1 MSDIVVYGFAP
12 STYVR
17 TARLALEEK
26 GVDYELE
33 TVEFGSAALLELH
46 PFGKIPA
53 FAHGDVRLY
62 ETSAIVRYVDETF
75 DGPAL
80 QPSDAGARARMNQ
93 WISAFNDYYD
103 PLLVRVLILERLVA
117 PIRGQETD
125 QARIDEALPEI
136 EKRLGVLERE
146 LDDGRAYIVGEEL
159 TLADLFF
166 APPIGYLRMTPESER
181 LLANRP
187 AIGRWF
193 NAVSARPSFAAT
205 QPSLPEAEAAA

>member
-17 TARLALEEK
+17 SARLALEEK

-33 TVEFGSAALLELH
+33 ALDFGSEELLRLH

-62 ETSAIVRYVDETF
+62 ETSAIVRYVDENF

-80 QPSDAGARARMNQ
+80 QPSDASARAHMDQ
-93 WISAFNDYYD
+93 WISAFNCYFD

-117 PIRGQETD
+117 PNRGRETD

-136 EKRLGVLERE
+136 ENRLDVLERE
-146 LDDGRAYIVGEEL
+146 LGDGRAHIVGEDL

-166 APPIGYLRMTPESER
+166 APPIAYVRMTPESER

-193 NAVSARPSFAAT
+193 DSVSARPSFAAT
-205 QPSLPEAEAAA
+205 QPTLPDAAAA

>member
-12 STYVR
+12 STFVR

-33 TVEFGSAALLELH
+33 TVEFGSDSLLKLH

-53 FAHGDVRLY
+53 FRHGAVRLF
-62 ETSAIVRYVDETF
+62 ETSAITRYVDETF
-75 DGPAL
+75 DGPTL
-80 QPSDAGARARMNQ
+80 QPSDAFARARMNQ
-93 WISAFNDYYD
+93 WISAYNDYYVS
-103 PLLVRVLILERLVA
+103 LLGRVLIMERIVA
-117 PIRGQETD
+117 PMQGRETD

-136 EKRLGVLERE
+136 EVRLGVLEGE
-146 LDDGRAYIVGEEL
+146 LGDGRPYIVGEEL

-166 APPIGYLRMTPESER
+166 APPIAYLRMTPESER

-193 NAVSARPSFAAT
+193 DTVSARPSFAAT
-205 QPSLPEAEAAA
+205 QPSLPDADAA

>member
-12 STYVR
+12 STFVR

-33 TVEFGSAALLELH
+33 TVEFGSDSLLKLH

-53 FAHGDVRLY
+53 FRHGDVRLY

-80 QPSDAGARARMNQ
+80 QPSDASARARMNQ
-93 WISAFNDYYD
+93 WISAYNDYYD
-103 PLLVRVLILERLVA
+103 PLLVRVLIIERIVH
-117 PIRGQETD
+117 PWRGMDTD

-136 EKRLGVLERE
+136 ESRLGILERE
-146 LDDGRAYIVGEEL
+146 LGDGRAHMVGEDL

-166 APPIGYLRMTPESER
+166 APMVSYLRITPEGER
-181 LLANRP
+181 QLARCP

-193 NAVSARPSFAAT
+193 ERLSARPSFAAT
-205 QPSLPEAEAAA
+205 QPSLPEAAAA

>member
-1 MSDIVVYGFAP
+1 MSNIVVYGFAP

-26 GVDYELE
+26 GVDYELAS
-33 TVEFGSAALLELH
+33 VEFGSAALLKLH
-46 PFGKIPA
+46 PFGRMPA

-80 QPSDAGARARMNQ
+80 QPSDASARARMNQ
-93 WISAFNDYYD
+93 WISAYNDYYD
-103 PLLVRVLILERLVA
+103 ALLVRVLILERIVA
-117 PIRGQETD
+117 PMRGRETD
-125 QARIDEALPEI
+125 RARIDEALPEI
-136 EKRLGVLERE
+136 ENRLGVLERE
-146 LDDGRAYIVGEEL
+146 LGDGRAHVVGEEL

-166 APPIGYLRMTPESER
+166 APMVSYVRMTPEGER
-181 LLANRP
+181 LLARCP

-193 NAVSARPSFAAT
+193 EKVSARPSFAAT
-205 QPSLPEAEAAA
+205 QPSLPDAAAA

>member
-12 STYVR
+12 STFVR

-26 GVDYELE
+26 GVDYELA
-33 TVEFGSAALLELH
+33 TVEFGSAALLKLH
-46 PFGKIPA
+46 PFGRIPA

-62 ETSAIVRYVDETF
+62 ETSAIARYVDEAF

-80 QPSDAGARARMNQ
+80 QPSDAGARARMDQ
-93 WISAFNDYYD
+93 WISAFNCYYN
-103 PLLVRVLILERLVA
+103 PTLVRVLILERLVA
-117 PIRGQETD
+117 PMRGRETD

-136 EKRLGVLERE
+136 EKHLGVLERE
-146 LDDGRAYIVGEEL
+146 LGDGRAHIVGEEL

-166 APPIGYLRMTPESER
+166 APPIAYLRMTPESER

-193 NAVSARPSFAAT
+193 DTVSARPSFAAT
-205 QPSLPEAEAAA
+205 QPSLPDADAA

>member
-1 MSDIVVYGFAP
+1 
-12 STYVR
+12 
-17 TARLALEEK
+17 
-26 GVDYELE
+26 
-33 TVEFGSAALLELH
+33 
-46 PFGKIPA
+46 
-53 FAHGDVRLY
+53 
-62 ETSAIVRYVDETF
+62 
-75 DGPAL
+75 
-80 QPSDAGARARMNQ
+80 MNQ

-193 NAVSARPSFAAT
+193 GAVSARPSFAAT